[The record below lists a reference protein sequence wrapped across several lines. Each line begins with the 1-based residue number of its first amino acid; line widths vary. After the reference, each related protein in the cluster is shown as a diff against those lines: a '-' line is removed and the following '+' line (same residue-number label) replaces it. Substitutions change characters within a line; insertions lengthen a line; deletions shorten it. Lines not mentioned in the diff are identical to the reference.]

1 LVLFVGALSVI
12 FLKRKLYLY
21 QWVSLFIVMG
31 GVCLVGLSG
40 SMIKDAVKETQP
52 PLGSFDT
59 LPVEAPQ
66 ATKVLLGI
74 FFVLFA
80 QIL

>member
-1 LVLFVGALSVI
+1 
-12 FLKRKLYLY
+12 
-21 QWVSLFIVMG
+21 MG
-31 GVCLVGLSG
+31 GICLVGLSG

-52 PLGSFDT
+52 PLGSL
-59 LPVEAPQ
+59 LPQSIDVVEQTEP
-66 ATKVLLGI
+66 TKILLGI